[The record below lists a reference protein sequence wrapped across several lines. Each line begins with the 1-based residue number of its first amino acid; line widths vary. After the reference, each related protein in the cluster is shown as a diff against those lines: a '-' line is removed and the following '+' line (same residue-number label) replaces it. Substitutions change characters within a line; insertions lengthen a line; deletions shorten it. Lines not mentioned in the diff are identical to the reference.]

1 MKILALDTA
10 TDACSA
16 ALFINGEIR
25 EEFAVTPREHTKL
38 ILPMI
43 DRLMAEAGI
52 KPVQLDAIALS
63 RGPGSFTGVRIA
75 TGVAHGIA
83 FGADLPVALVS
94 TLGAIAQD
102 FFNQHEAVD
111 TSFTAMDARMSEIF
125 WGVYRRNALGLAE
138 LLGEEVVTPASEV
151 LFPEVLGYGVGSGW
165 AVYADSLHGRL
176 GALVQ
181 GVCSDVWPRA
191 AAVAQLGA
199 YYFANG
205 LAVPV
210 EQAMPV
216 YLRDKVAKTQAER
229 AALL

>member
-1 MKILALDTA
+1 MRAIFA
-10 TDACSA
+10 TMS
-16 ALFINGEIR
+16 
-25 EEFAVTPREHTKL
+25 
-38 ILPMI
+38 
-43 DRLMAEAGI
+43 
-52 KPVQLDAIALS
+52 S
-63 RGPGSFTGVRIA
+63 
-75 TGVAHGIA
+75 
-83 FGADLPVALVS
+83 DLPVALVS

-102 FFNQHEAVD
+102 FFNRHEAVD
-111 TSFTAMDARMSEIF
+111 IAFTAMDARMSEIF
-125 WGVYRRNALGLAE
+125 WGVYQRNALGLAA
-138 LLGEEVVTPASEV
+138 LLDEEAVTPATEV
-151 LFPEVLGYGVGSGW
+151 LFPEMSGYGVGSGW
-165 AVYADSLHGRL
+165 AVYAENLQARL

-181 GVCSDVWPRA
+181 GISSDVWPRA